1 MASLRIDFLLSEVK
15 RQVRRNE
22 VVASLVL
29 LAVLAIAFFVVEAVV
44 DRVLLLDRW
53 VRAAL
58 FSAFAVFSLAYL
70 TVPLYLGLK
79 RIRSLYAARVVEER
93 HPELRESLS
102 TLLQAEKGE
111 AVGAKSLVGPMRQ
124 RVERWVMPL
133 DPEKQADRSL
143 VRWTAVAL
151 ALAAVFAGGGVAA
164 GGRGFFRCLARCAN
178 PFRELLP
185 PTRTVIARVTP
196 GDASVLRS
204 KTVAVAA
211 EMEGEAVS
219 EARLY
224 FSEDGSQW
232 LVMALDVAGDGRFCG
247 TLPAVK
253 AETRYFVLAGDTRS
267 ETYTLTP
274 QDPPDIAEIKA
285 TLKYPEYSGLGER
298 ETKGGDIDALC
309 GTRAVVRV
317 TGSGPLAEAYLRM
330 EDGQLLPMTV
340 AGATARVQV
349 LVQKNT
355 TYSVR
360 LVAPNGT
367 RNEDPPVYAIVARK
381 DQPPAVRVSRPG
393 RDVEVPAD
401 ETLAMG
407 ISATDDCGVEQL
419 ALVYQIK
426 GGRAGRKPIRLGQ
439 ERRNVVLETG
449 LLPATMGLKAG
460 DVMLYY
466 VEAMDGLSP
475 KANRA
480 VSPLYLITVRQPAGA
495 QAQKQDPKQQQ
506 GDKDEF
512 KDRLTQEDE
521 AKLAKVERM
530 LKQLKKADA
539 GKKKDGDAE
548 KGDEADARKTD
559 TLPRRG
565 ELDKDPAD
573 ADAGGEKDASED
585 DPYAE
590 LPPEITGN
598 MVTAEHRGHDNAEG
612 S

>member
-1 MASLRIDFLLSEVK
+1 MASSRIEFLLAEVK

-29 LAVLAIAFFVVEAVV
+29 LAVLAIAFFTIESVV

-58 FSAFAVFSLAYL
+58 FSAFAVFSLVYL
-70 TVPLYLGLK
+70 VVPLYLGLK
-79 RIRSLYAARVVEER
+79 RIRSLYAARIVEER

-111 AVGAKSLVGPMRQ
+111 AVGAKALIAPLRQ

-143 VRWTAVAL
+143 LRWTVVAL

-164 GGRGFFRCLARCAN
+164 GGSGFFRCLARCVN

-185 PTRTVIARVTP
+185 PTRTVIARITP
-196 GDASVLRS
+196 GDARVLRS
-204 KTVAVAA
+204 KPVPIVVET
-211 EMEGEAVS
+211 EGEAVS

-224 FSEDGSQW
+224 FTEDGAQW
-232 LVMALDVAGDGRFCG
+232 LVMALAGAGAGRFAG
-247 TLPAVK
+247 MIPSVK
-253 AETRYFVLAGDTRS
+253 EETRYFVLTGDTRS

-274 QDPPDIAEIKA
+274 QDPPDVAEIRA

-317 TGSGPLAEAYLRM
+317 TGSGPLTEAFLRM

-340 AGATARVQV
+340 EGTTARVQI

-381 DQPPAVRVSRPG
+381 DQPPVVRVSRPG

-401 ETLAMG
+401 ETLALG

-419 ALVYQIK
+419 ALVYQVK
-426 GGRAGRKPIRLGQ
+426 GGRSGRKPIRLGQ

-466 VEAMDGLSP
+466 VEAVDGLQP

-495 QAQKQDPKQQQ
+495 QAQKPDAKKA

-512 KDRLTQEDE
+512 KDRLTQDEE

-565 ELDKDPAD
+565 EMDEDPKD
-573 ADAGGEKDASED
+573 ADAGGEKDAAEE

-590 LPPEITGN
+590 LPAEITDN
-598 MVTAEHRGHDNAEG
+598 MVTAERRGHDKSDG
-612 S
+612 T